1 MDDGPDDSR
10 QWRLHHEI
18 ESYVVLDYRPEAP
31 YGQSHVLA
39 GHRTFGAAIS
49 FRATG
54 GQEAVTLAWRE
65 ETKPLN
71 PAVAPAFRCGR
82 APFSPLSDR
91 ASTAPN
97 GLSNGLI
104 WLKTGFASIAY
115 AATAASNFL
124 PLPARA
130 VIPRETRKPSLAV
143 KPLRGAPSVASG
155 LSIAIEAAMVRAR

>member
-1 MDDGPDDSR
+1 
-10 QWRLHHEI
+10 
-18 ESYVVLDYRPEAP
+18 
-31 YGQSHVLA
+31 LA

-54 GQEAVTLAWRE
+54 GQEAATLAWRE

-91 ASTAPN
+91 ASIAPN

-124 PLPARA
+124 PLPA
-130 VIPRETRKPSLAV
+130 
-143 KPLRGAPSVASG
+143 APSFRAQQESPPW
-155 LSIAIEAAMVRAR
+155 LSSPILTPSAQLRRGP